1 MRDFWKAISGRIR
14 PVLCLALILLVIVLY
29 MSLSALD
36 QSGIYTSLQEAVML
50 DLPEDRMKALFEAVD
65 KLTQKQIL
73 EKVILSTLVIFG
85 GVCTLLAQPAPPEQE
100 TAADIIKA
108 MKTTIDE
115 EKEQMS
121 QELDALN
128 TKMDTLKQAL
138 GD

>member
-73 EKVILSTLVIFG
+73 EKVILATLVIFG
-85 GVCTLLAQPAPPEQE
+85 SVCTLLAQPAPPEQE

-115 EKEQMS
+115 EKEQMA

>member
-73 EKVILSTLVIFG
+73 EKVILATLVYS
-85 GVCTLLAQPAPPEQE
+85 AQYVHY
-100 TAADIIKA
+100 
-108 MKTTIDE
+108 
-115 EKEQMS
+115 
-121 QELDALN
+121 
-128 TKMDTLKQAL
+128 
-138 GD
+138 

>member
-1 MRDFWKAISGRIR
+1 MKQFLQNISGRIR
-14 PVLCLALILLVIVLY
+14 PVLCLALVLLVIVLY

-50 DLPEDRMKALFEAVD
+50 DLPEDRMKALFQAVD

-73 EKVILSTLVIFG
+73 EKVILATLVIFG
-85 GVCTLLAQPAPPEQE
+85 SVCTLLAQPNPPEQE

-108 MKTTIDE
+108 MKATQDE
-115 EKEQMS
+115 EKIALQGKVD
-121 QELDALN
+121 ELSNKL
-128 TKMDTLKQAL
+128 DTLKQAL